1 MHNGVCSVGQPENPT
16 MTMNLPRLHH
26 PVWTPSHRAV
36 AGLAC
41 LAVAIWTSPLVAQQA
56 EQPAGKAKKA
66 VAKTKSTPE
75 KIPRFIR
82 IVRDEK
88 TGEPLRMETATV
100 RYVKRA
106 GKVAGKR
113 RKQLVTVDMIGAV
126 HVGERAYYDA
136 LNKQFEQYDALLYEL
151 VADKGVRPPKGAK
164 AASNNPAGFL
174 QNAMKSTLKLD
185 HQLELIDY
193 SKKNFVHADLSPDEM
208 AAAMKKRGDNA
219 LTITLGVLAD
229 MIRQQRVADA
239 KARKKGAR
247 GQAEEVDIVTMLLD
261 PNGPVKMKRMMA
273 EQMADLGPGTG
284 VGKTLD
290 QLLIQDRN
298 AAAMRV
304 LQEQLKKGKRRLGV
318 FYGAAHLPDFHRRM
332 VAIGFRPKTV
342 TWTSA
347 WDLRIE
353 KKTENDDLIQ
363 LLRLFQRLS
372 Q

>member
-1 MHNGVCSVGQPENPT
+1 
-16 MTMNLPRLHH
+16 MTTLLPRLDR
-26 PVWTPSHRAV
+26 PALTTRPGTV

-41 LAVAIWTSPLVAQQA
+41 LTIAIWTSQLFAQQA
-56 EQPAGKAKKA
+56 EPPASKDKKAAAKK
-66 VAKTKSTPE
+66 KSTSK

-174 QNAMKSTLKLD
+174 QNAMKSTLKLE
-185 HQLELIDY
+185 HQLELVDY

-229 MIRQQRVADA
+229 MIRQQSVADA

-247 GQAEEVDIVTMLLD
+247 GQAEQVDLVTMLLD

-298 AAAMRV
+298 AAAMKV
-304 LQEQLKKGKRRLGV
+304 LQEQLKTGKRRLGV

-347 WDLRIE
+347 WDLRIQ